1 MSIIFHENTKEF
13 HLTNGQVSYIM
24 EIMENGQIGQLYYGK
39 ALRDRDSF
47 QHLHE
52 EKMRSLM
59 AVALPEPSSLSMDA
73 GSDDSAE
80 KWKQNLQFHVSVP

>member
-59 AVALPEPSSLSMDA
+59 AVALPEPSSLSM
-73 GSDDSAE
+73 E
-80 KWKQNLQFHVSVP
+80 FIRQEYP